1 MDKDKQ
7 EIDIHQYI
15 IEAKNGDFD
24 AFRQIVLQYSNAML
38 SVSFSIIGDFHEA
51 QDAAQEAFM
60 KCFRRLHTLDDP
72 SKLGSWLYTIVYRT
86 SLDFVKKKKQ
96 TVPYEDAI
104 SPSINNVDTWLDQ
117 HMTKETIW
125 NAMQH
130 LEQTSKMAIMLHYL
144 SEWPMKEIAQFLNI
158 SLSAVESRIR
168 RARAALKRQL
178 SGDFESHFRMQRLD
192 QIFEQ
197 KVSERVLK
205 STGHF
210 YIPVLHRER
219 ILDWFVRHF
228 QLGIS
233 RHGNLLVESGH
244 ELYLLECHTHLP
256 SDLPLLAFEV
266 SDIEELWHKLQHD
279 KVKME
284 SINTDHFIGK
294 YFIFYDPDGNSYH
307 AVEHKEKRKA

>member
-1 MDKDKQ
+1 MDQDKQ
-7 EIDIHQYI
+7 RIDIHTII

-51 QDAAQEAFM
+51 QDATQEAFM
-60 KCFRRLHTLDDP
+60 KCYRRLHTLDDP
-72 SKLGSWLYTIVYRT
+72 SKLGSWLYAIVYRT

-96 TVPYEDAI
+96 TLPYEDAI
-104 SPSINNVDTWLDQ
+104 SPSINNVDTWLDE
-117 HMTKETIW
+117 HMTQETIW

-130 LEQTSKMAIMLHYL
+130 LEQTSKIAIMLHYL
-144 SEWPMKEIAQFLNI
+144 SEWTMKEIGQFLNI

-168 RARAALKRQL
+168 RARATLRRQL
-178 SGDFESHFRMQRLD
+178 TGEFESYFQMQRLD
-192 QIFEQ
+192 REFEQ
-197 KVSERVLK
+197 KVSERILR
-205 STGHF
+205 SAGHF

-219 ILDWFVRHF
+219 VLDWFVQHF

-279 KVKME
+279 EVKLQ
-284 SINTDHFIGK
+284 SINTNPFIGK
-294 YFIFYDPDGNSYH
+294 YFVFCDPDGNSYH
-307 AVEHKEKRKA
+307 AVEHKQKNRA